1 MTTISSV
8 QSTNPTTVASQ
19 YTKNIYN
26 AEFRCLQ
33 CGKLLAKYNNEQS
46 FSLQVKCPRCRTLE
60 VM

>member
-8 QSTNPTTVASQ
+8 QSATPSSVTSQ
-19 YTKNIYN
+19 YIEKNFN